1 MASGVEPLPNR
12 IEQAAIRW
20 TGRASFWV
28 VLVGLLAGFQIVRAL
43 TAKIPEPPKVLLE
56 LPAFTLT
63 DQVGKPFGSKDLEGK
78 IWVADFM
85 FTSCPTM
92 CPTLTKQMQKVRH
105 RLRNMGDA
113 VHLVSFSVDPDHDTP
128 EKLKEYALKYGAN
141 PESWSF
147 LTGPL
152 KDVEDAVVKGFKMPM
167 DRDGKDNPGIFDITH
182 GSRFV
187 LLDTRGKIRG
197 YYDSSDEGVDQLV
210 RDVGLVAAA
219 EITAPR

>member
-1 MASGVEPLPNR
+1 MSTSAEPLPAR
-12 IEQAAIRW
+12 IEKAAIRW

-28 VLVGLLAGFQIVRAL
+28 ALVVLLAGFQIVRAM
-43 TAKIPEPPKVLLE
+43 TARIPDPPKALLD
-56 LPAFTLT
+56 LPAFSLT
-63 DQVGKPFGSKDLEGK
+63 DQTGKPFGTKDLEGR

-92 CPTLTKQMQKVRH
+92 CPTLTKQMQKLRH

-128 EKLKEYALKYGAN
+128 AKLKEYALKYGAN

-147 LTGPL
+147 LTGQL

-167 DRDGKDNPGIFDITH
+167 DRDGKDDPGIFDITH

-187 LLDTRGKIRG
+187 LIDGQSRIRG
-197 YYDSSDEGVDQLV
+197 YYDSSDEGVDALV

-219 EITAPR
+219 EITARR